1 MADTFIPGPITTA
14 DTVKEA
20 VCIHTNKIY
29 DACKDR
35 DCVESVR
42 LYTTCEAQEIIDQAV
57 NIKCGQ
63 ANLLWVY
70 IDVEPIPFN
79 KGFYAVDVRFFYRIS
94 VYVFTC
100 IGKPIQVTGL
110 GTFDK
115 RVILFGSEG
124 NAKIFSSKMTL
135 CCTDEEVV
143 RSANLPTAVC
153 EVVDPILLDA
163 KLVDPCCPPPPCH
176 PAPCPPAPCHCARLC
191 DIPPFICG
199 FFDGELVNESR
210 RPFICVTLGQFSI
223 IRLERDSQ
231 LIIPSYDFCVP
242 EKESIC
248 SLDDSPCELFQ
259 RIQFP
264 VDEFFPPHAKTVY
277 RPQDTPDRP

>member
-1 MADTFIPGPITTA
+1 MADMFIPGSGA
-14 DTVKEA
+14 AFDAAKEA

-29 DACKDR
+29 DACKDK
-35 DCVESVR
+35 DCVEFIR
-42 LYTTCEAQEIIDQAV
+42 LHTTCEGQEIIDQAV

-63 ANLLWVY
+63 ASLLWAY
-70 IDVEPIPFN
+70 IDVETIPFN
-79 KGFYAVDVRFFYRIS
+79 KGFYAVDVRFFYRIT

-100 IGKPIQVTGL
+100 IGKPLEVTGL

-115 RVILFGSEG
+115 RAILFGSEG
-124 NAKIFSSKMTL
+124 NTKIYSSKVAL
-135 CCTDEEVV
+135 CSTDEDMV
-143 RSANLPTAVC
+143 RSANMPTAVC

-163 KLVDPCCPPPPCH
+163 KLVDPCHQTIPY
-176 PAPCPPAPCHCARLC
+176 RGTRMC
-191 DIPPFICG
+191 DIPPFISG
-199 FFDGELVNESR
+199 FFDGELLEEGG

-231 LIIPSYDFCVP
+231 LIIPCYDFCVP

-248 SLDDSPCELFQ
+248 SLDDSPCEMFQ

-264 VDEFFPPHAKTVY
+264 VDEFFPPCSRTTYKL
-277 RPQDTPDRP
+277 QDTPAAP

>member
-1 MADTFIPGPITTA
+1 MADTFIPEPTTA
-14 DTVKEA
+14 ANSIGEA
-20 VCIHTNKIY
+20 VCIHTSKIY
-29 DACKDR
+29 DACKDK
-35 DCVESVR
+35 DCVENIR
-42 LYTTCEAQEIIDQAV
+42 LHTTCEVQDIIDQAV

-70 IDVEPIPFN
+70 VDVDPVPFN
-79 KGFYAVDVRFFYRIS
+79 KGFYAVDVRFFYRIA
-94 VYVFTC
+94 VHVFTC
-100 IGKPIQVTGL
+100 IGKPVLVTGL

-124 NAKIFSSKMTL
+124 NSKIYSSKMML
-135 CCTDEEVV
+135 CCADEETV
-143 RSANLPTAVC
+143 RSAKMPTAVC

-163 KLVDPCCPPPPCH
+163 KLVDPSCQ
-176 PAPCPPAPCHCARLC
+176 AVSYRSTRIC

-199 FFDGELVNESR
+199 FFDDELLDQTG

-223 IRLERDSQ
+223 IRLERDNQ
-231 LIIPSYDFCVP
+231 LVVPCYDFCIP

-248 SLDDSPCELFQ
+248 SLDDSPCELFE

-264 VDEFFPPHAKTVY
+264 VDEFFPPHAKTAY
-277 RPQDTPDRP
+277 RPQDMPVYP